1 VLGLAAGFSLN
12 FSIVSDNG
20 YGKPNFT
27 DDDRRTVVWRLP
39 STSIRLQWTKFGDG
53 MFMGVTYGQSDK
65 KVRLNNRNL
74 GTSLRSNP
82 VEANLEV
89 GVMVALKVV
98 AAAA

>member
-1 VLGLAAGFSLN
+1 
-12 FSIVSDNG
+12 
-20 YGKPNFT
+20 
-27 DDDRRTVVWRLP
+27 
-39 STSIRLQWTKFGDG
+39 